1 MARRGARGRAAFSRC
16 LLPQNSLRFVL
27 GQKTPR
33 RRDPEA
39 VVQFQAEARFARGAR
54 ESCGPVSQDNGPVMV
69 RSAQRRRRPRRDR
82 HGRGLRG
89 LLYPSDLPA
98 ARSRAERFDALVLE
112 ALEPIEARW
121 RTELTDLDVAVDDVP
136 DLRLNPDQT
145 VVWEDGVLE
154 DRDVPLARLVPAG
167 VDRRGQ
173 PTRARIVVY
182 RRPLEVRA
190 RDGADL
196 ADLVHDV
203 LVEQV
208 AAYLGLDPDVVEGE
222 G

>member
-1 MARRGARGRAAFSRC
+1 M
-16 LLPQNSLRFVL
+16 
-27 GQKTPR
+27 
-33 RRDPEA
+33 
-39 VVQFQAEARFARGAR
+39 
-54 ESCGPVSQDNGPVMV
+54 MV
-69 RSAQRRRRPRRDR
+69 RSAQRRRVRRDR

-136 DLRLNPDQT
+136 DLRLDADNA

-154 DRDVPLARLVPAG
+154 DHDVPLARLVPAG

-203 LVEQV
+203 LIEQV
-208 AAYLGLDPDVVEGE
+208 AAYLGLDPDIVEGE
-222 G
+222 S